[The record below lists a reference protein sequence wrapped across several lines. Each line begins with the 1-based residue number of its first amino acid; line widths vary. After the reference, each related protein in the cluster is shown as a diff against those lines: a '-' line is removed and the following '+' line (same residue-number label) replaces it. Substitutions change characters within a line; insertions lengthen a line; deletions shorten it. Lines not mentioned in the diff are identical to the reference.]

1 MELAT
6 TLTSQTV
13 QNAVREVGINPN
25 YWYPVGW
32 ASELKN
38 SQVIPVTVWQQA
50 IALPEGVKPLCPD
63 RSKINSRSAFG
74 SGFAPGKP

>member
-13 QNAVREVGINPN
+13 QNAIREIGINPD

-32 ASELKN
+32 ANKL
-38 SQVIPVTVWQQA
+38 QPGHIMPVTIWKQA
-50 IALPEGVKPLCPD
+50 IAVF
-63 RSKINSRSAFG
+63 R
-74 SGFAPGKP
+74 